1 MQEPVEPAQGKSVRA
16 FTLWGLTGCGAG
28 ALAGSVIGWPV
39 AMTIAPALE
48 DPTEA
53 LQAVFALA
61 LLIAGA
67 GAGTAMGMA
76 LRKRRVPL
84 IAIVTALGFPFAF
97 LVSFMLSGLAFSW
110 ISFSALSSLQRAA
123 VIATVTAI
131 TGGIFGAFAG
141 AMLGLLLRGRRGA
154 GCLAAGGAAGGIV
167 AGLVMMTA
175 LEMLSRGPQ
184 MAAVTLM
191 VGLVVSAAAVG
202 AGLGAAL
209 GYLERS
215 KAEGPP

>member
-1 MQEPVEPAQGKSVRA
+1 MQEPIAPAQGKSVRA

-39 AMTIAPALE
+39 VMTIAPYLE

-53 LQAVFALA
+53 LQVVFALA

-67 GAGTAMGMA
+67 GAGTALGLA

-84 IAIVTALGFPFAF
+84 IAIAAALGFPFAF

-110 ISFSALSSLQRAA
+110 ISFDALSALQRVA

-141 AMLGLLLRGRRGA
+141 AMLGLLLRGWRGS

-167 AGLVMMTA
+167 ADLAMMAA
-175 LEMLSRGPQ
+175 LEMLYRSPQ
-184 MAAVTLM
+184 VAAVILM
-191 VGLVVSAAAVG
+191 VGLVFSATAVG
-202 AGLGAAL
+202 ASLGAAL

-215 KAEGPP
+215 KTEGPP